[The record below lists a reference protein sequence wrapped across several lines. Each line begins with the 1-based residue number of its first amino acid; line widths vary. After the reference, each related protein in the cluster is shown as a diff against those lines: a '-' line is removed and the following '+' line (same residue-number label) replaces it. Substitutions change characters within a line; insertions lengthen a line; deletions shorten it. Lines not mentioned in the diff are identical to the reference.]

1 MSAPHIPTIPAR
13 LPELFSQWSGQPATT
28 IQAIPQAGSDRQ
40 YWRLSHGT
48 KTAIGTYNA
57 DARENTAFLE
67 FSRHFKALDLPV
79 PETYASDPAAQ
90 VYLQEDLGGESLLQR
105 LMATRNGPDIP
116 QAVVELYQKS
126 LSALARLQIIGG
138 KDLDYT
144 LCYPREAFDQ
154 QSMRWDL
161 SYFKYYF
168 LKLARI
174 PFDEQLLEDDFN
186 ALADYLLTAETQHF
200 MFRDFQARNIMVRD
214 NEPYFI
220 DYQGG
225 RRGALQYDVAS
236 LLFQAKANLPESLR
250 SRLLEHYLREA
261 SQYTPLDPVSFREH
275 HAGYL
280 LIRLIQVLGAYGFRG
295 FFEKR
300 PHFLE
305 SIPFGLQNIAWWLEN
320 ESVPVALP
328 ELMRVLHSLADAPAL
343 TALSKKWDQESPL
356 TIRVQSFSYK
366 QPLPQDPSGNG
377 GGFYFDCRGLHNPG
391 RYQPYKKLTG
401 RDQPVIDF
409 LLANSEIEQ
418 FLQHARNLVDIS
430 VQNYIT
436 RGFSHLMVSFGCTGG
451 QHRSVYSADRMAAYL
466 KEKYN
471 VNVVVEHLVQEAK
484 NWEN

>member
-1 MSAPHIPTIPAR
+1 MSAPTIPTIPSR
-13 LPELFSQWSGQPATT
+13 LSELFSAWSGQPAT
-28 IQAIPQAGSDRQ
+28 IVEAIPQAGSDRQ
-40 YWRLSHGT
+40 YWRLSNG
-48 KTAIGTYNA
+48 KQTAIGTYNP
-57 DARENTAFLE
+57 DARENNAFLE

-79 PETYASDPAAQ
+79 PEIYASDPTEH

-105 LMATRNGPDIP
+105 LMSSRNGADIP
-116 QAVVELYQKS
+116 QSVIALYEKS
-126 LSALARLQIIGG
+126 LSALSRLQTIGG
-138 KDLDYT
+138 KDLDYAT
-144 LCYPREAFDQ
+144 CYPREAFDQ

-174 PFDEQLLEDDFN
+174 PFDEQLLENDFN
-186 ALADYLLTAETQHF
+186 ALADYLLTAETDHF
-200 MFRDFQARNIMVRD
+200 MFRDFQSRNIMVRD
-214 NEPYFI
+214 DQPYFI

-236 LLFQAKANLPESLR
+236 LLFQAKANLPEELR
-250 SRLLEHYLREA
+250 SHLLEHYLSEA
-261 SQYTPLDPVSFREH
+261 SRYTEVDPVQFKEH
-275 HAGYL
+275 YAGYL

-305 SIPFGLQNIAWWLEN
+305 SIPFGLKNIAWWLEN
-320 ESVPVALP
+320 QSVPVQLP

-343 TALSKKWDQESPL
+343 TALGKKWDQESQL

-366 QPLPQDPSGNG
+366 KALPVDPSGNG
-377 GGFYFDCRGLHNPG
+377 GGFFFDCRGLHNPG

-430 VQNYIT
+430 VQDYIE
-436 RGFSHLMVSFGCTGG
+436 RNFSHLMVSFGCTGG

-466 KEKYN
+466 KGKYN